1 MTSLTKKLTHKKG
14 IDHKG
19 WSNHALI
26 KERSHHNTYIS
37 HTTQLIGAMVRVAL
51 IAITQ
56 LTTIKIREKE
66 KVVA

>member
-1 MTSLTKKLTHKKG
+1 MLRNNHTSV
-14 IDHKG
+14 
-19 WSNHALI
+19 N
-26 KERSHHNTYIS
+26 IS

-66 KVVA
+66 KVVAWLKGAWVKIQEEAKKGTKVIFMAH